1 MASRGKIL
9 ISLEIREIETKTIVK
24 YHFSHQIGKKKIDY
38 EKKCEKD
45 VGKHELPQSIDRDV
59 NWQNCFREQSENIY

>member
-24 YHFSHQIGKKKIDY
+24 YHFSHQIGKRKLIMKKKY
-38 EKKCEKD
+38 EKD
-45 VGKHELPQSIDRDV
+45 VGKHELPQSIDRNV
-59 NWQNCFREQSENIY
+59 TWQNCFREQSENIY